1 LRRKRYI
8 DEKLERYSVIRTL
21 RSVDRSDICVIMI
34 DAKEGVT
41 EQDSK
46 IAGYAHDQGKGMI
59 ILVNKWDLIEKDTQT
74 AREFEKEIREEL
86 PFLSYAPILFVS
98 VRTGQR
104 IQRLFPLIQTV
115 YNNYQM
121 RISTGVLNE
130 IVNDAILYN
139 PPPTDKGER
148 LKIYYMTQAGVAPPT
163 FVLFVNKADL
173 MHFSY
178 LRYLENQVRN
188 RFGFEGVPLRM
199 EVRAK
204 GS

>member
-1 LRRKRYI
+1 
-8 DEKLERYSVIRTL
+8 
-21 RSVDRSDICVIMI
+21 
-34 DAKEGVT
+34 
-41 EQDSK
+41 
-46 IAGYAHDQGKGMI
+46 
-59 ILVNKWDLIEKDTQT
+59 
-74 AREFEKEIREEL
+74 
-86 PFLSYAPILFVS
+86 
-98 VRTGQR
+98 
-104 IQRLFPLIQTV
+104 
-115 YNNYQM
+115 M